1 MIESR
6 YASAYSE
13 VLEIL
18 KYIDLED
25 YNKIPK
31 SQIELFEKYRNT
43 RYVFKYDINKTLNE
57 QNVSEIAKGILI
69 ILFRDFWANEKQR
82 EKIIEKQNYDTI
94 KLEYEKYNY
103 DNLFIK
109 KKRYL
114 AEKTTTNTSFMV
126 EYKESAL
133 KRIINKIK
141 NIFTKRKT
149 KRRN

>member
-6 YASAYSE
+6 YALAYSE

-31 SQIELFEKYRNT
+31 SQIKLFEKYRNT

-82 EKIIEKQNYDTI
+82 EKIIEKQNFDTI

-114 AEKTTTNTSFMV
+114 AEKTTPNTSFMV
-126 EYKESAL
+126 EYKESVL

-141 NIFTKRKT
+141 NIFAKK
-149 KRRN
+149 N